1 MEFRVIKADY
11 KSKYD
16 YYFNGRKKD
25 IRYYIVQY
33 KKDPSFFGLI
43 KHDWQTAEYNAEQLA
58 KSSLYNEITIGC
70 AQSCYNDKDILV
82 PGFDKAMEL
91 LRLIKKK
98 LGVDCGPRNGI
109 VVYEELHKDEKS
121 SIDHNALARSY
132 DELIE
137 K

>member
-16 YYFNGRKKD
+16 FYFNSRKKD
-25 IRYYIVQY
+25 IQYYIVQY
-33 KKDPSFFGLI
+33 KKDPSFLGLI

-82 PGFDKAMEL
+82 PGFDRAMEL

-109 VVYEELHKDEKS
+109 VVYEELHEGKKS

>member
-11 KSKYD
+11 KSKYNC
-16 YYFNGRKKD
+16 YFNVRNKGVQ
-25 IRYYIVQY
+25 YYIVQY
-33 KKDPSFFGLI
+33 KKDPSFFGLV

-58 KSSLYNEITIGC
+58 KSSFCKELTIGC
-70 AQSCYNDKDILV
+70 AQICYHDKDILV
-82 PGFDKAMEL
+82 PGFDTAMEL
-91 LRLIKKK
+91 LRLVKKK